1 MPLPLTPPAPPAIR
15 LIAIAA
21 SVCLSTSAVL
31 AQAPAPAPSA
41 ASPSVTAQTVATGL
55 QHPCAVA
62 FLPEGRFLEATAFAY
77 VVPLVGL
84 LLGIGLG
91 WLLGGGADGYT
102 VLGAVLGLGLSA
114 VVLRVVDKRV
124 SGRPEWTPHITAVY
138 DEAPDLDSIGCHA
151 E

>member
-1 MPLPLTPPAPPAIR
+1 MTKFGQVYEYDAEKRLATVHFSRPEACAKCGACGSGTQTGTVVLTDDCKVGDWVR
-15 LIAIAA
+15 
-21 SVCLSTSAVL
+21 VEM
-31 AQAPAPAPSA
+31 
-41 ASPSVTAQTVATGL
+41 
-55 QHPCAVA
+55 
-62 FLPEGRFLEATAFAY
+62 PEGRFLEATAFAY